1 MLASVI
7 IACYKHEAYIEECL
21 ESVYRQTFSDIELVV
36 VDDHSPDGSHEIA
49 RRLIKKKS
57 FGKRFVSCTLVRNPI
72 NLGAHCSWNRALSL
86 AKGDLIFFLNSDDVF
101 SKDRVQTFANLHDS
115 DYLFFG
121 FSAVEPI
128 DERGTPITTHQ
139 FPTSLRYAIDRAR
152 IAGSPLSWMFLD
164 SQVAASTGNFVV
176 SREVLRRVGLLSDL
190 KYCHDW
196 EFALRAITVVEPR
209 YVETDRYMYRLHST
223 NSFRGLS
230 NVAESETRACM
241 ASYCRNAIARR
252 PINRTCLSPINYGD
266 AFYKLI
272 KLHPNFSYWVKQLYA
287 PYQPDHR
294 TVEWNEWTAPL
305 AWR

>member
-57 FGKRFVSCTLVRNPI
+57 FGKRFASCTLVRNPI

-86 AKGDLIFFLNSDDVF
+86 AKGDLIFFLNSDDAF
-101 SKDRVQTFANLHDS
+101 SKDRVQTFANLYDS
-115 DYLFFG
+115 DDLFFG

-128 DERGTPITTHQ
+128 DELGTPITTHQ

-209 YVETDRYMYRLHST
+209 YVETDRYRYRLHST

-252 PINRTCLSPINYGD
+252 PTNRTCLSPINYGD

>member
-57 FGKRFVSCTLVRNPI
+57 FGKRFASCTLVRNPI

-86 AKGDLIFFLNSDDVF
+86 AKGDLIFFLNSDDAF
-101 SKDRVQTFANLHDS
+101 SKDRVQTFANLYDS
-115 DYLFFG
+115 EDLFFG

-209 YVETDRYMYRLHST
+209 YVETDRYRYRLHST
-223 NSFRGLS
+223 NSFRSLS

>member
-101 SKDRVQTFANLHDS
+101 SKDRVQTFENLHDS

>member
-36 VDDHSPDGSHEIA
+36 VDDHSPDGSHEIV

-57 FGKRFVSCTLVRNPI
+57 FGKRFASCTLVKNPI

-86 AKGDLIFFLNSDDVF
+86 AKGDLIFFLNSDDAF
-101 SKDRVQTFANLHDS
+101 SKDRVQTFANLYDS
-115 DYLFFG
+115 DDLFFG

>member
-1 MLASVI
+1 MLASVL
-7 IACYKHEAYIEECL
+7 IACYKHEAYVEECL

-57 FGKRFVSCTLVRNPI
+57 FGKRFASCTLVRNPI

-86 AKGDLIFFLNSDDVF
+86 AKGDLIFFLNSDDAF
-101 SKDRVQTFANLHDS
+101 SKDRVQTFANLYDS
-115 DYLFFG
+115 DDLFFG

-209 YVETDRYMYRLHST
+209 YVETDRYRYRLHST

>member
-7 IACYKHEAYIEECL
+7 IACYKHEAYVEECL

-57 FGKRFVSCTLVRNPI
+57 FGKRFASCTLVRNPI

-86 AKGDLIFFLNSDDVF
+86 AKGDLIFFLNSDDAF
-101 SKDRVQTFANLHDS
+101 SKDRVQTFANLYDS
-115 DYLFFG
+115 DDLFFG

-190 KYCHDW
+190 RYCHDW

-209 YVETDRYMYRLHST
+209 YVETDRYRYRLHST

>member
-1 MLASVI
+1 MLASVV

-21 ESVYRQTFSDIELVV
+21 ETVHRQTFPDVELIV
-36 VDDHSPDGSHEIA
+36 VDDHSPDKSFEIA
-49 RRLIKKKS
+49 QRLIKKKS
-57 FGKRFVSCTLVRNPI
+57 FGKRFVSYTLLRNPL
-72 NLGAHCSWNRALSL
+72 NLGAHYTWNRALSL
-86 AKGDLIFFLNSDDVF
+86 AKGEMIFFLNSDDAF
-101 SKDRVQTFANLHDS
+101 SKDRVQIFANQ
-115 DYLFFG
+115 YGKEKLFFG

-128 DERGTPITTHQ
+128 DENGTPITTHQ

>member
-86 AKGDLIFFLNSDDVF
+86 AKGDLIFFLNSDDAF
-101 SKDRVQTFANLHDS
+101 SEDRVQTFANLYDS
-115 DYLFFG
+115 EDLFFG

-209 YVETDRYMYRLHST
+209 YVETDRYRYRLHST

>member
-115 DYLFFG
+115 DDLFFG

>member
-57 FGKRFVSCTLVRNPI
+57 FGKRFASCTLVRNPI

-86 AKGDLIFFLNSDDVF
+86 AKGDLIFFLNSDDAF

-115 DYLFFG
+115 EDLFFG

-272 KLHPNFSYWVKQLYA
+272 KLH
-287 PYQPDHR
+287 
-294 TVEWNEWTAPL
+294 
-305 AWR
+305 